1 MLKRV
6 AFFTVC
12 IFLAACS
19 RGPVLEYLPPDAVI
33 LAFGDS
39 LTRGTG
45 AAAGESYPEQLA
57 ALIGREVINRGVP
70 GETSA
75 QGLTRLP
82 GVLDEVQPQL
92 LLLCHGGNDILRT
105 LSMTQMQS
113 NLQQMIDL
121 ARERDIQVVLIG
133 VPKRSLL
140 LREEPIYHELAEQN
154 SLPLLDD
161 IVADV
166 LGESELRSD
175 RVHPNRAG
183 YRQMAEAVQELLL
196 EKGAL

>member
-6 AFFTVC
+6 ALFLVC
-12 IFLAACS
+12 ISLAACS
-19 RGPVLEYLPPDAVI
+19 RGPALNYLPPDAVI

-45 AAAGESYPEQLA
+45 AASGQGYPEQLA
-57 ALIGREVINRGVP
+57 ALTGREVINRGVP

-75 QGLTRLP
+75 QGLARLP
-82 GVLDEVQPQL
+82 GVLDEVQPEL

-105 LSMTQMQS
+105 LSMVQMQS

-140 LREEPIYHELAEQN
+140 LREEPIYRQLAEKN
-154 SLPLLDD
+154 ALPLLDD
-161 IVADV
+161 VVADV

-175 RVHPNRAG
+175 RVHPNSAG
-183 YRQMAEAVQELLL
+183 YRQMAEALRELLV